1 MGLLLTFVSAPDKE
15 GVFAPVVLGLD
26 SLRYYLG
33 RQPKLGATGAR
44 IACHF
49 FVAGNNNF
57 AVD

>member
-1 MGLLLTFVSAPDKE
+1 MATMVVVIVVVTTVVVVATVVVAETMACLLYTS
-15 GVFAPVVLGLD
+15 
-26 SLRYYLG
+26 
-33 RQPKLGATGAR
+33 LGASGAR